1 MPIKA
6 TFAVGTQ
13 PVVLVSPDLIISG
26 NSLWI
31 YREGRAMLHQIYPLA
46 QKDRWVAV
54 EDNFDSADKIVLQRP
69 IGLFDGALA
78 DIVES

>member
-1 MPIKA
+1 
-6 TFAVGTQ
+6 
-13 PVVLVSPDLIISG
+13 
-26 NSLWI
+26 
-31 YREGRAMLHQIYPLA
+31 MLHQIYPLA

-54 EDNFDSADKIVLQRP
+54 EDNFDSADKIVLKRP